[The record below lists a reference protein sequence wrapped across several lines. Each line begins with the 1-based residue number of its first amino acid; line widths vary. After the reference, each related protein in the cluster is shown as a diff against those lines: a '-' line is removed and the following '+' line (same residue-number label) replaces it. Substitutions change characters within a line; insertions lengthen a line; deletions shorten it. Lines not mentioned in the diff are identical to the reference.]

1 MARMTL
7 KNISA
12 VKLRGKLPQQMFTVE
27 MADDGMPAEAFWRR
41 RIEEDR
47 KFNPDSPAVE
57 IIDPAPVV
65 SAPAPVSAA
74 SPLPDAPV
82 PATAAPAMKKGR

>member
-12 VKLRGKLPQQMFTVE
+12 VKLAGKLPGQMFTVE
-27 MADDGMPAEAFWRR
+27 LADDGLPADGYWRR
-41 RIEEDR
+41 RIDEDR
-47 KFNPDSPAVE
+47 KFNGDNPAVE
-57 IIDPAPVV
+57 IIDPVPV
-65 SAPAPVSAA
+65 SEPAPASAA
-74 SPLPDAPV
+74 SPEPAPV